1 MKINT
6 PTFGEVDVDEN
17 NIVSFASG
25 ILGFDDLKKYIVLS
39 ADDEDTV
46 FYWLQSVEE
55 PEISFIVTNPFLF
68 IQNYEF
74 DIPESVVKQL
84 ELENQEDLIVYS
96 ITVITENIKNATI
109 NLKGPILVNSKN
121 KKAKQIVLD
130 GDEYPL
136 KYKIF
141 KEEKK

>member
-17 NIVSFASG
+17 NIISFANG
-25 ILGFDDLKKYIVLS
+25 ILGFDELKKYIVLS

-74 DIPESVVKQL
+74 DIPETVVKQL

-109 NLKGPILVNSKN
+109 NLKGPVLVNSKN